1 MLTDWP
7 DHKYYDHKTIR
18 NSLVAMRS
26 NFYIISAS
34 SPLNVGQIV
43 SWTLLIL
50 SSSVV
55 VLFCHYRSSWQHQ
68 QQQHNYPW
76 VSMYVSAGQEILRR
90 RRVPASKSASKPFIR
105 HHQPHRA
112 SYVHHLPHC
121 YSLHGELSR
130 PSASQPPQSVHSSVR
145 PPLERHSS
153 PPFPIVF
160 ERMLWLLLLLYYF
173 IFLIHIGHVI
183 I

>member
-1 MLTDWP
+1 
-7 DHKYYDHKTIR
+7 
-18 NSLVAMRS
+18 MRS

-68 QQQHNYPW
+68 QHNYPW
-76 VSMYVSAGQEILRR
+76 VSMYVSLLAKRFFVVVVSQ
-90 RRVPASKSASKPFIR
+90 PASQQASHSFVIISLIGLVTFIICHTVTLCTESFPVR
-105 HHQPHRA
+105 QP
-112 SYVHHLPHC
+112 
-121 YSLHGELSR
+121 
-130 PSASQPPQSVHSSVR
+130 ASQPPQSVHSSVR

-153 PPFPIVF
+153 PPFPIVS
-160 ERMLWLLLLLYYF
+160 ERMLWLLLLLNYF
-173 IFLIHIGHVI
+173 MFLIHIGHVI